1 MHFVC
6 LMALL
11 VLSGASC
18 DGKVKEYKVKV
29 LEEFTHDVSAYTQ
42 GLSFDGDRFIETTG
56 QFGESSIRLVD
67 LKS

>member
-42 GLSFDGDRFIETTG
+42 GLSSTETG
-56 QFGESSIRLVD
+56 S
-67 LKS
+67 